1 MYLRGSKFN
10 MTRRKKGSNPF
21 RILFLLV
28 LVGVGAYFAFF
39 VVPKTEPLLVPT
51 RTPTRAPESYVS
63 DAEALANQGKFSQAI
78 QAYRL
83 AIQNDPRNPSN
94 HISLA
99 RLYLYT
105 ANYKEAVT
113 SAENALV
120 INANNSTALAIRGYA
135 LGYQGDYLGAEGALQ
150 KAIELD
156 ASNAIAYAYYT
167 EVLVLE
173 LNDQKDSLGALDK
186 AKEYSRTAQSLGP
199 DLMETHRARGVLLEN
214 TANYDEAAAEFS
226 AAIQINP
233 NIADLHLALGRN
245 YRQLQQYP
253 KAIEEFNRANAL
265 NPLDP
270 LANTY
275 ISRTYLSTGDYA
287 KAIQYAQAAINI
299 SPTDPYL
306 WGNLGVAYK
315 QYKKYSDA
323 IDPLKLAVR
332 GGTNP
337 DGQAVQG
344 IPLDYNIRITEYYY
358 SYGLALARV
367 GQCGEAL
374 QISQLIQQVVPDDE
388 DSVYNAQEMVKI
400 CQEMVSG
407 TATPTRQVT
416 PGMAG
421 TATPKP

>member
-1 MYLRGSKFN
+1 

-28 LVGVGAYFAFF
+28 LAGVGVYFAVV
-39 VVPKTEPLLVPT
+39 VVPKTPPLLIPT
-51 RTPTRAPESYVS
+51 VTPSRAPESYVS
-63 DAEALANQGKFSQAI
+63 DAEALAGQGKYSQAI

-83 AIQNDPRNPSN
+83 AIQNDPRNPII

-105 ANYKEAVT
+105 GNYKEAVT

-120 INANNSTALAIRGYA
+120 ISANSSMAQAIRGYA
-135 LGYQGDYLGAEGALQ
+135 LGYEGDYLGAEGALQ
-150 KAIELD
+150 KALELD
-156 ASNAIAYAYYT
+156 SNNATAYAYYT

-173 LNDQKDSLGALDK
+173 INDEKNTLGALDK
-186 AKEYSRTAQSLGP
+186 AKEYSRTAQNLGP

-214 TANYDEAAAEFS
+214 TANYEEAAAEFS
-226 AAIQINP
+226 AAIAINP

-287 KAIQYAQAAINI
+287 KAIQYAQAAIKV

-306 WGNLGVAYK
+306 YGNLGVAYK

-323 IDPLKLAVR
+323 IAPLRLAVR
-332 GGTNP
+332 GGTTT
-337 DGQAVQG
+337 DGQEVQG
-344 IPLDYNIRITEYYY
+344 IPLDYNIRVTEFYY
-358 SYGLALARV
+358 SYGLSLART
-367 GQCGEAL
+367 GNCGEAL
-374 QISQLIQQVVPDDE
+374 QISQLIQQAVPNDE
-388 DSVYNAQEMVKI
+388 DSVYNALEMVKI
-400 CQEMVSG
+400 CQEQVSG

-416 PGMAG
+416 PGASSP
-421 TATPKP
+421 TPKP

>member
-1 MYLRGSKFN
+1 

-21 RILFLLV
+21 RIMFLLV

-39 VVPKTEPLLVPT
+39 IVPKTEPLLIPT
-51 RTPTRAPESYVS
+51 KTPTRAPESYVS
-63 DAEALANQGKFSQAI
+63 DAEALANQGKYTQAI

-94 HISLA
+94 HINLA
-99 RLYLYT
+99 RLYIYI
-105 ANYKEAVT
+105 ADYKEAVT

-120 INANNSTALAIRGYA
+120 INANNSMALAIRGYA

-156 ASNAIAYAYYT
+156 ASNAYAYAYYT
-167 EVLVLE
+167 EILVLE
-173 LNDQKDSLGALDK
+173 INDQKDSLGALDK
-186 AKEYSRTAQSLGP
+186 AKEYSRTAQNLGP

-226 AAIQINP
+226 AAIQVNP

-287 KAIQYAQAAINI
+287 KAIQYALAAIKF

-306 WGNLGVAYK
+306 YGNLGVAYK

-323 IDPLKLAVR
+323 IAPLKLAVR
-332 GGTNP
+332 GGTTT

-344 IPLDYNIRITEYYY
+344 IPLDYNIRIAEFYS
-358 SYGLALARV
+358 SYGLSLAHV
-367 GQCGEAL
+367 GECGEAL
-374 QISQLIQQVVPDDE
+374 QISQLIQQAVPNDE
-388 DSVYNAQEMVKI
+388 DSVFNAQEMVKI
-400 CQEMVSG
+400 CQELVSG
-407 TATPTRQVT
+407 TATPTRPVT
-416 PGMAG
+416 PGAAR
-421 TATPKP
+421 TATPQP

>member
-21 RILFLLV
+21 RILFLMV
-28 LVGVGAYFAFF
+28 LAGVGLYFAFF
-39 VVPKTEPLLVPT
+39 IVPETTPLFIPT
-51 RTPTRAPESYVS
+51 PTFTRAPESYVS
-63 DAEALANQGKFSQAI
+63 DAEALAGQGKYTQAI

-83 AIQNDPRNPSN
+83 AIQNDPRNAGN

-105 ANYKEAVT
+105 TNYKEAVT

-120 INANNSTALAIRGYA
+120 INANNSMAQAIRGYA
-135 LGYQGDYLGAEGALQ
+135 LGSEGDDLGAEGALQ

-156 ASNAIAYAYYT
+156 ASNPYAYAYYT
-167 EVLVLE
+167 EVLVME
-173 LNDQKDSLGALDK
+173 INDEKNALGALDK
-186 AKEYSRTAQSLGP
+186 AKEYSRTAQNLGP

-214 TANYDEAAAEFS
+214 TANYEEAAAEFS
-226 AAIQINP
+226 AAITINP

-287 KAIQYAQAAINI
+287 KAIQYAQAAIKI

-306 WGNLGVAYK
+306 YGNLGVAYK
-315 QYKKYSDA
+315 QYKKYNEA
-323 IDPLKLAVR
+323 IEPLKLAVR
-332 GGTNP
+332 GGTTA
-337 DGQAVQG
+337 DGQEVKG
-344 IPLDYNIRITEYYY
+344 IPLDYNIRIMEYYY
-358 SYGLALARV
+358 SYGIALART
-367 GQCGEAL
+367 GACGEAL
-374 QISQLIQQVVPDDE
+374 QISQLIQQAVPDDE

-400 CQEMVSG
+400 CQEQVSG
-407 TATPTRQVT
+407 TATPTKASPAST
-416 PGMAG
+416 S
-421 TATPKP
+421 TPKP